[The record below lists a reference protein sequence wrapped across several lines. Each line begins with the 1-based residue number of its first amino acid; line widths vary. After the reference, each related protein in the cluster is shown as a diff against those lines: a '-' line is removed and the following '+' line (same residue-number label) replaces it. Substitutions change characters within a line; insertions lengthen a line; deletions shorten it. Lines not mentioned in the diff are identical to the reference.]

1 MTTPT
6 SYQVGILGRPRSD
19 DKKLI
24 TALEEQLV
32 ELGVDRSALTVIPE
46 GEIAKRDRK
55 RPFIG
60 VFFGYQDATD
70 SNHPIL
76 ADLLQDSVVLIP
88 TVPDIKSV
96 TKFIPENCAT
106 LIAFRFLAPIRRS

>member
-1 MTTPT
+1 MTTPS
-6 SYQVGILGRPRSD
+6 SYQVGILGRSRGD

-32 ELGVDRSALTVIPE
+32 ALGVDRSELTVIPE

-55 RPFIG
+55 RPFTG
-60 VFFGYQDATD
+60 VFFGYRDATD

-96 TKFIPENCAT
+96 TKFIPEKLRHINCHS
-106 LIAFRFLAPIRRS
+106 FLAPILS